1 MSATAYA
8 DEFPTPETSSSEF
21 SDTHD
26 IAAAV
31 GDTATRA
38 AQGANAAQTARD
50 AMEQVDE
57 SSRVLERRVEA
68 LTEASQRINAILT
81 SIEAIAS
88 QTNLLALN
96 ATIEAARAGEA
107 GRGFAVVAGEVK
119 ALAGQTAKATEDISS
134 RIATLDSEVKEILD
148 GVRGSGTAIA
158 QGKDAVDQMSE
169 ATDDIA
175 RQLNELRVR
184 VQS

>member
-1 MSATAYA
+1 MNATAYA
-8 DEFPTPETSSSEF
+8 DEFSTPDDGSSNTADMQE
-21 SDTHD
+21 
-26 IAAAV
+26 IAIAV

-38 AQGANAAQTARD
+38 SQGADAAQIARD

-68 LTEASQRINAILT
+68 LTEASQRINSILT

-134 RIATLDSEVKEILD
+134 RIATLDNEVKEILD

-158 QGKDAVDQMSE
+158 QGKDAVDQMSQ
-169 ATDDIA
+169 ATDDVA
-175 RQLNELRVR
+175 RQLNDLRAR
-184 VQS
+184 VQ